1 MTIEEAIQ
9 DLKQYIDVSVGQR
22 IDGLATKE
30 DVQRL
35 DKRIGAIEQTMAT
48 KADVKARESH
58 IDEKLDTVLNAVGE
72 RFNAAE
78 EAIEA
83 QQYKALEHRVRVI
96 EELATS
102 LNLKL
107 T

>member
-22 IDGLATKE
+22 IDGLATSE
-30 DVQRL
+30 DFKQL
-35 DKRIGAIEQTMAT
+35 DKRIEAIEQGMAT
-48 KADVKARESH
+48 KADVQALEKH
-58 IDEKLDTVLNAVGE
+58 VDEKLNTVLNAIGE

-83 QQYKALEHRVRVI
+83 QQYKALERRI
-96 EELATS
+96 RILEQLTA
-102 LNLKL
+102 KL
-107 T
+107 G